1 MFVTK
6 HSDQEGNQNFQQN
19 FLYHAHDLS
28 SLSNVWI
35 KKYTKVGIICEDF
48 PLFDKIYC
56 ELAAQE
62 ITRKLILVIGT
73 LMQTVSL
80 LALKVWSKLVTL
92 CQKFTALLV
101 FHSKTKKFQS
111 MKFCRFFFMAHICAF
126 WQNLEV
132 ITSLKL

>member
-19 FLYHAHDLS
+19 YVYHAHDLS
-28 SLSNVWI
+28 NLSNVWI
-35 KKYTKVGIICEDF
+35 QKCTKVDNIFEDF

-56 ELAAQE
+56 ELAAQK

-73 LMQTVSL
+73 LIQTVSL

-92 CQKFTALLV
+92 CQNSTALIV
-101 FHSKTKKFQS
+101 NHSKTKKSKS
-111 MKFCRFFFMAHICAF
+111 MKFGRIFSMAHICAF
-126 WQNLEV
+126 W
-132 ITSLKL
+132 